1 MNNSQS
7 SNNKQNNEFT
17 LSKDGKTILLWN
29 MGRGPMY
36 RYTCVVIIPE
46 GIENIAEGAFAGNEN
61 LDKIYFP
68 KSLKKI
74 GSRAFAGCGKFHI
87 LYNGETLES
96 IGEYAFYG
104 CNLLSV
110 RGNSCLP
117 KKIKLANKNSFCGCK
132 VIHQPV
138 GMRFQNN
145 NWIPFVEEN
154 VQEKQHIVNDSVEY
168 KNLLKNA
175 VEDEFGVVYDSQY
188 RYILK
193 CNNKDLVKYEVKE
206 GTVGIFKL
214 SFFNISKLEEIDTR
228 GVKHI
233 GMSAFSG
240 CTKLNKIHWGS
251 DLKSIGEDAFSETGI
266 VRTVLPKSLQE
277 LGVGVFSGCS
287 NLDDI
292 DLRCGIEVLPGGTF
306 SNCKSLRNIKL
317 SDNILEIGRM
327 AFAYCSSLTNIQLP
341 TSLIKL
347 EELCFHKSGLES
359 VVLPKNLVLMGSSPF
374 CCCNNLA
381 ITSLSPFFYSD
392 GHFLLAYNKTLL
404 VSYLQ
409 DEVNVSVPNTVKVIM
424 GSSFSSKKNTH
435 RIFLPDSVECIAY
448 SAFAYAKADIVNIP
462 KSVHTIDPRFDWH
475 SEVKEF
481 MFSSDYIKNTK
492 ISLSSGA
499 KIIEY

>member
-251 DLKSIGEDAFSETGI
+251 DLKSIGEDAFS
-266 VRTVLPKSLQE
+266 
-277 LGVGVFSGCS
+277 
-287 NLDDI
+287 
-292 DLRCGIEVLPGGTF
+292 
-306 SNCKSLRNIKL
+306 
-317 SDNILEIGRM
+317 
-327 AFAYCSSLTNIQLP
+327 
-341 TSLIKL
+341 
-347 EELCFHKSGLES
+347 
-359 VVLPKNLVLMGSSPF
+359 
-374 CCCNNLA
+374 
-381 ITSLSPFFYSD
+381 
-392 GHFLLAYNKTLL
+392 
-404 VSYLQ
+404 
-409 DEVNVSVPNTVKVIM
+409 
-424 GSSFSSKKNTH
+424 
-435 RIFLPDSVECIAY
+435 
-448 SAFAYAKADIVNIP
+448 
-462 KSVHTIDPRFDWH
+462 
-475 SEVKEF
+475 
-481 MFSSDYIKNTK
+481 
-492 ISLSSGA
+492 
-499 KIIEY
+499 